1 MIQEELR
8 AKLIEHEDL
17 YDLVGERIYILKLPQ
32 KPTLPAIT
40 YYRVSN
46 LRHHD
51 IDVSYPRF
59 QFDSWA
65 SSYEEVRNVANE
77 IRKAL
82 QREKGLW
89 NGIKVIQVVY
99 LNEVEMYE
107 NDTEIYHIATDFQI
121 LYREE

>member
-1 MIQEELR
+1 MIQEVLR
-8 AKLIEHEDL
+8 AKLIAHEDL
-17 YDLVGERIYILKLPQ
+17 YNLVKERIYILKLPQ
-32 KPTLPAIT
+32 NPTYPAIT
-40 YYRVSN
+40 YFRVSSP
-46 LRHHD
+46 RHHD

-65 SSYEEVRNVANE
+65 STYEEARNVANE
-77 IRKAL
+77 IRKAI

-89 NGIKVIQVVY
+89 NGIKIIQVVY

-107 NDTEIYHIATDFQI
+107 NDTKIYHIVTDFQI

>member
-8 AKLIEHEDL
+8 AKLIEYEDL

-65 SSYEEVRNVANE
+65 STYEEVRNVANE
-77 IRKAL
+77 IRRAL

>member
-8 AKLIEHEDL
+8 AKLIEYEDL

-65 SSYEEVRNVANE
+65 SSYEVVRNVANE